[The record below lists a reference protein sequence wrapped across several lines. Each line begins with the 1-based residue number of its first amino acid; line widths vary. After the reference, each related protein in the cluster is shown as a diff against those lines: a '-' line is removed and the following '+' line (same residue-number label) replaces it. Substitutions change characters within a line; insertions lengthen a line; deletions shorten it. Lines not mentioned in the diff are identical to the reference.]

1 MSLKKSEDPIIY
13 FTLIDFLV
21 QLIFLALFIFV
32 VLRVSEVSKPN
43 PPWLDD
49 PDYLPLIN
57 EALTPYINGESA
69 KTLAKLLKELFERE
83 NGQET
88 LAKLLAFL
96 QLNDKPLETLEACTR
111 NPSVC
116 NSLIVRCNANP
127 KSCAVLAAMP
137 PSEFGGIGSEKGAGK
152 PHCLPLNSRVLFT
165 LTSSKVGDII
175 SFDLS
180 NTNNTKE
187 AETFLRELSLDG
199 TSRTHMSL
207 TEFTARFAPLI
218 SKPCQ
223 HTIRYDDQ
231 VGVLAVY
238 KTVNS
243 YFYLSSP

>member
-32 VLRVSEVSKPN
+32 VLRVSEVSKPT

-69 KTLAKLLKELFERE
+69 KTLAELLKELFERDG
-83 NGQET
+83 GQET
-88 LAKLLAFL
+88 LAKLLDFL
-96 QLNDKPLETLEACTR
+96 RLNDKPLETLKACAR
-111 NPSVC
+111 DPSVC
-116 NSLIVRCNANP
+116 NSIIARCNASP
-127 KSCAVLAAMP
+127 KSCEVLAAMP
-137 PSEFGGIGSEKGAGK
+137 LPVFGAIGSEKGAGK
-152 PHCLPLNSRVLFT
+152 PHCLPLKTRALFT
-165 LTSSKVGDII
+165 LTSTRVGEII

-187 AETFLRELSLDG
+187 AESYLRELNLDG
-199 TSRTHMSL
+199 KSQLRLSL
-207 TEFTARFAPLI
+207 TEFTARFSPLI

-231 VGVLAVY
+231 VGVLGVY

-243 YFYLSSP
+243 YFYLSNP